1 MRTSGF
7 TVVPTFL
14 VLGPPLGAIVF
25 WLLTLGA
32 DLLASGAFDSQAWR
46 GAQVLL
52 SIYVINSYFL
62 GLLPAAAASACY
74 LMGVRRNW
82 SFLIIVGA
90 TSLTGL
96 IVASL
101 VPISTGELD
110 EAGLSMTA
118 AGAASALLVSLCFEC
133 FRSLKAH

>member
-1 MRTSGF
+1 MRTNSF
-7 TVVPTFL
+7 IVVPIFL

-25 WLLTLGA
+25 WFFTLEA
-32 DLLASGAFDSQAWR
+32 DLLVSGVFDPNAWR
-46 GAQVLL
+46 GAQKLL

-74 LMGVRRNW
+74 LVGVRRNW
-82 SFLIIVGA
+82 SFLMIVGA
-90 TSLTGL
+90 TSLTGF

-101 VPISTGELD
+101 VPICTGELD
-110 EAGLSMTA
+110 EVGLSMTA

-133 FRSLKAH
+133 LRSLKAR

>member
-1 MRTSGF
+1 MRVNGY

-25 WLLTLGA
+25 WFLTLGI
-32 DLLASGAFDSQAWR
+32 AFLMNGEFDAQAWR
-46 GAQVLL
+46 GSQKLL

-62 GLLPAAAASACY
+62 GLLPAAAASVCY
-74 LMGVRRNW
+74 LVGMRRNW
-82 SFLIIVGA
+82 YFLIIVGA

-118 AGAASALLVSLCFEC
+118 AGAVSALLISLCFEY
-133 FRSLKAH
+133 FRSLTIR

>member
-1 MRTSGF
+1 MRVNGY

-25 WLLTLGA
+25 WFLTLGV
-32 DLLASGAFDSQAWR
+32 AFLMNGEFDAQAWR
-46 GAQVLL
+46 GSQKLL

-62 GLLPAAAASACY
+62 GLLPAAAASICY
-74 LMGVRRNW
+74 LVGMRRNW

-118 AGAASALLVSLCFEC
+118 AGAASALLISLCFEY
-133 FRSLKAH
+133 FRSLKNR